1 MVYHPWSVNYQR
13 ESRIKSMHIRKICLI
28 FGILIAAALAACSQA
43 VTPAPSTPTAGATI
57 PAATPTEEP
66 YVLLVAPENPPTMAA
81 QLAVQAVEG
90 FASEKGLKPRRVL
103 PGDAILASGPL
114 GNPALVAAIA
124 SGNGAELTAAAQAH
138 ADVKFVAIEEP
149 GVQPLANL
157 LVVGGDNVRH
167 DQVSFMAGL
176 LATIENRNDYVGW
189 VGEADTVR
197 GKIYQNGFRHGIR
210 YICPR
215 CRVFDFE
222 LSASADAAAGISA
235 AGQLGEN
242 FIDTA
247 SAIPGAAGDAALIH
261 LAENGVRVAGT
272 ESDFYRLVFADGA
285 ANGAKSVLGEPA
297 FRPDLLLKDL
307 LARYLAGES
316 FAQPVAYS
324 LENGGLE
331 FAPFP
336 NDWISFARQAFLR
349 NILAEVAAGRLDI
362 GIDPQTGEER

>member
-1 MVYHPWSVNYQR
+1 M
-13 ESRIKSMHIRKICLI
+13 RINLTRLLS
-28 FGILIAAALAACSQA
+28 GILIAAALAACSQTE
-43 VTPAPSTPTAGATI
+43 TPAPSTPPAATV
-57 PAATPTEEP
+57 PAATPTGEP
-66 YVLLVAPENPPTMAA
+66 YVLLVAPESPPTKAA

-90 FASEKGLKPRRVL
+90 FASEKGLALRRVS

-114 GNPALVAAIA
+114 GNPALVAAVA
-124 SGNGAELTAAAQAH
+124 SGDGPALTSAAQAH
-138 ADVKFVAIEEP
+138 ADLRFAAIEEP

-167 DQVSFMAGL
+167 DQVAFMAGL

-210 YICPR
+210 YNCPR

-235 AGQLGEN
+235 AGQLREN

-247 SAIPGAAGDAALIH
+247 SAIPGAAGDAALID
-261 LAENGVRVAGT
+261 LAENGVRVAGAGP
-272 ESDFYRLVFADGA
+272 DFYRLVFSDGA
-285 ANGAKSVLGEPA
+285 ANGAKSALGEPA
-297 FRPDLLLKDL
+297 FRPDLLLADL
-307 LARYLAGES
+307 LARCLAGES

-336 NDWISFARQAFLR
+336 NDWISSARQAFLR